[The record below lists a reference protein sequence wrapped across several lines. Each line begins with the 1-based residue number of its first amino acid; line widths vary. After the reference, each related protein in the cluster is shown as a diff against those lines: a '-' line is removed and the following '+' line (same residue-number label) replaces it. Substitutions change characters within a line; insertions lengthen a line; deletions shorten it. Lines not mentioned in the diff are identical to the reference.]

1 MTWTFARCALAGALL
16 WGCAEKKEAAQ
27 PRGPAGPLGAPAPA
41 PAAARATPRAAAP
54 PGPAL
59 PKSVPTAAEADLA
72 LILGKALL
80 EEAKPDEAE
89 VQLKV
94 AAAGGRAEADELLLK
109 VRGELAAK
117 RLISEAR
124 QKLEARD
131 WRGAEAALAGI
142 GADSSLR
149 ARADEMF
156 ARIAAAKGEEAERM
170 KRRLE
175 KELDKEGE
183 PSAPE
188 SDESKA
194 RPE

>member
-1 MTWTFARCALAGALL
+1 MTRTIAGCALAGALL
-16 WGCAEKKEAAQ
+16 WGCAEKKEPAP
-27 PRGPAGPLGAPAPA
+27 PRDPAGPLGVPA
-41 PAAARATPRAAAP
+41 PAAARAAPRSAAP
-54 PGPAL
+54 PASAS

-72 LILGKALL
+72 LTLGKALL

-117 RLISEAR
+117 RLLSEAR
-124 QKLEARD
+124 KKFEARD
-131 WRGAEAALAGI
+131 WRGAEAALTGI

-149 ARADEMF
+149 ARADDMI

-175 KELDKEGE
+175 KELDREGE
-183 PSAPE
+183 PSEP
-188 SDESKA
+188 KA